1 MRIRKKTNKK
11 LKKTNKTNKRTR
23 KFRKYNKR
31 RANLVGGE
39 EGEEGEEKKRKRVF
53 IEGPSSSLDDVNKRA
68 REEKKQQRL
77 REDAEKEAKKIEID
91 RLQQLHSNLLTLSR
105 RERPILPEKNVVE
118 QSASRGYTGH
128 AQVSSNEIDK
138 FVEEKISEGPQIV
151 NFAVGNYNHAILVD
165 VQPDKVMISDWKGD
179 PRLSLTGNENYRN
192 YFELLDALEKKHPVE
207 YYPIDLY
214 LRDKADKQNIL
225 KGNAGGCSEYLYN
238 WINVYYRPG
247 RYFYPF

>member
-11 LKKTNKTNKRTR
+11 LKKNNKRTR

-31 RANLVGGE
+31 RVNLGGGE
-39 EGEEGEEKKRKRVF
+39 ENKRKRGEVF
-53 IEGPSSSLDDVNKRA
+53 VEESSPLSLDEINKRA

-77 REDAEKEAKKIEID
+77 RENAEEEAKKIEID
-91 RLQQLHSNLLTLSR
+91 RLQQLHSMLPPLSR
-105 RERPILPEKNVVE
+105 REIPIIPVKNVVE

-128 AQVSSNEIDK
+128 AQVSRNEIDK

-179 PRLSLTGNENYRN
+179 PRLSLIGNENYRN
-192 YFELLDALEKKHPVE
+192 YFELLDALEKKHPIE

-225 KGNAGGCSEYLYN
+225 KGNAGGCSEYMYN

-247 RYFYPF
+247 YYKDPFLR